1 MRRALEGLVDFHAH
15 CLPGAD
21 HGAPSLSVAVAQRRL
36 MKEAG
41 LSAVVATPHFYS
53 HKEVSVDAFLTR
65 RDGAAAA
72 LLSAAPEGPALYL
85 GAEVLVTPGL
95 DEMEGLSRLCIKGT
109 DILLLEMP
117 LGGWSRECVRTLER
131 IAKMGVTPLLAH
143 IDRYP
148 ITDLEYLFESS
159 RLLYQINA
167 VAILGLSYRARYF
180 RHMVRAEAVAAFGS
194 DLHGAHPAAYRA
206 FLRAVRRAR
215 AGALTVAA
223 HSAELLSRA
232 IPATPSEE

>member
-1 MRRALEGLVDFHAH
+1 MGRVCPAGLVDFHAH
-15 CLPGAD
+15 CLPGVD

-36 MKEAG
+36 MTAAG
-41 LSAVVATPHFYS
+41 LSGVVATPHFYA
-53 HKEVSVDAFLTR
+53 HKEVSVDAFLAR
-65 RDGAAAA
+65 RDEAART
-72 LLSAAPEGPALYL
+72 LLSAAPAGPDLYL

-117 LGGWSRECVRTLER
+117 LGGWSRECVRTVER
-131 IAKMGVTPLLAH
+131 IARSGVTPLLAH

-167 VAILGLSYRARYF
+167 VALLGFSRRARYF
-180 RHMVRAEAVAAFGS
+180 RTMVRAEAIAAFGS

-215 AGALTVAA
+215 EGAVTVAR
-223 HSAELLSRA
+223 HSAELLST
-232 IPATPSEE
+232 ATPMVAE